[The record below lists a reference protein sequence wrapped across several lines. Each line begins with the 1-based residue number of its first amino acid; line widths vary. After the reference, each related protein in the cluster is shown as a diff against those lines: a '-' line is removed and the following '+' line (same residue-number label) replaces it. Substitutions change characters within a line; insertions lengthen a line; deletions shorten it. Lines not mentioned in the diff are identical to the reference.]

1 MWSDRAI
8 EKITERE
15 LKQQLG
21 LETGEERFALYIA
34 ARRALVGDILP
45 NIARMLPAHTDH
57 GSEHVGS
64 VLENAALLLGLE
76 DIDAEEY
83 PTDLSGLE
91 LYCLILSILFHDVG
105 NIFGR
110 EDHQRR
116 VAEIYDLIRAPVQKQ
131 GQERKILLQ
140 ITSAHC
146 GDASDG
152 SRDTLKELMGPAQ
165 LDRKPIRIREVAA
178 ILRFADELDEGPQ
191 RTSLVMQ
198 QYHQY
203 PPQSEV
209 FHRYSDITNV
219 YIDRGNN
226 RIALT
231 YDLNIDTN
239 GSKQLSAD
247 NEAKLRN
254 LLKFTYIRIR
264 KLNQERK
271 YARHYCTM
279 LDPFKETTVV
289 FDFLVD
295 KRPHNFGFPR
305 VVSLTDLVVPG
316 DIEKEFYEYCGD
328 FAIDNVIEKIRS
340 GLQSV

>member
-8 EKITERE
+8 EKITERK
-15 LKQQLG
+15 LKKQLSS
-21 LETGEERFALYIA
+21 EAGEERFALYIT
-34 ARRALVGDILP
+34 ARQALVDDILP
-45 NIARMLPAHTDH
+45 NIARMLPDHSDH
-57 GSEHVGS
+57 GPDHVGN
-64 VLENAALLLGLE
+64 VLDIAASLLGLE
-76 DIDAEEY
+76 DIYAEAY
-83 PTDLSGLE
+83 PTDLTGLE

-116 VAEIYDLIRAPVQKQ
+116 VAEIYDLIRPPVQKQ
-131 GQERKILLQ
+131 SQERKILLQ

-152 SRDTLKELMGPAQ
+152 SRDTLKDLMGPVQ
-165 LDRKPIRIREVAA
+165 LDRKPIRICEVAA

-203 PPQSEV
+203 PPQSEI

-219 YIDRGNN
+219 HIDRGNN

-239 GSKQLSAD
+239 GSRQLSVD
-247 NEAKLRN
+247 NEAKLRD

-271 YARHYCTM
+271 YAKHYCTM
-279 LDPFKETTVV
+279 LAPFNKTTVA
-289 FDFLVD
+289 FDFSVD
-295 KRPHNFGFPR
+295 NRPHNFGFPR

-316 DIEKEFYEYCGD
+316 DMEKEFFEYCGD